1 MPRPDNLK
9 ESLASLEPYYSE
21 AYRMAERVD
30 DIYEQRFERL
40 FNFEY
45 DVPIHRSSTGS
56 DIVDTFRNQM
66 RTDEPTV
73 RFKAAGPSR
82 TAEEAASLMMRWGR
96 GMLDKE
102 RARAR
107 IDPNLQCGFDL
118 LLRGAA
124 CKKIVVDMGSV
135 PIEPAGPR
143 DTEAH
148 REWEAAIADHWPYV
162 TRAIDPLNVFPSPG
176 DARPLQFVFERQRR
190 TAADMWASYPGWR
203 DLKAATLDTKD
214 KNNPARPV
222 EWIEY
227 WCAPIY
233 ANGKL
238 VETGYYI
245 VEADGDRVI
254 DKINPFGF
262 VPYIYEY
269 SGIGRSSADND
280 PVHMMVG
287 ILHKKTGEIEAEV
300 KLKTALSAQAMM
312 HVFPTLLTVEDPK
325 KVAKQ
330 FSVGPGRIVQHP
342 PGNPPVF
349 MEHPQPNENIL
360 RFLAEIKG
368 SLASLHNQA
377 LLGERPE
384 GVDFGIHQAQL
395 TGQALTQ
402 IRHIRST
409 LNLIGSQTLDMMAKM
424 ASVLNLTMTVEGTGE
439 KAEKSRL
446 VHGSDFSHFNFEV
459 DFKVIDPAENDRML
473 LVGENMRRAGD
484 ISRRTFHRVYAPH
497 VVEDPDEEEAAI
509 WTERVLE
516 QMLAS
521 GAMAQIVLSEAGQEE
536 ILERASAGVDMA
548 KEAIQGG
555 SLARQTEQMAGTPGV
570 LTEPQ
575 QTAEQIAQA
584 AGGP

>member
-1 MPRPDNLK
+1 MPKPDNLK
-9 ESLASLEPYYSE
+9 TSLASLEPYYSA
-21 AYRMAERVD
+21 AYRAAERVD

-56 DIVDTFRNQM
+56 DIIDTFRNQM

-82 TAEEAASLMMRWGR
+82 SAEEDASLMMRWGR
-96 GMLDKE
+96 GMLDRE

-107 IDPNLQCGFDL
+107 TDPNLQCGFDL

-124 CKKIVVDMGSV
+124 CKKIIVDMDSL
-135 PIEPAGPR
+135 PIEPSGPH
-143 DTEAH
+143 DTEEH
-148 REWEAAIADHWPYV
+148 RAWQAAVADSWPFV

-176 DARPLQFVFERQRR
+176 DSRPLQFVFEKQRR
-190 TAADMWASYPGWR
+190 TAADMWAGYSGWR
-203 DLKAATLDTKD
+203 DLRAATLDPKD
-214 KNNPARPV
+214 RNNPARPV
-222 EWIEY
+222 EWVEY

-233 ANGKL
+233 SEGKL
-238 VETGYYI
+238 IEPGYYI
-245 VEADGDRVI
+245 VEADGDRII
-254 DKINPFGF
+254 DKINPYGF

-269 SGIGRSSADND
+269 SGIGRNSADND
-280 PVHMMVG
+280 PAHMMIG

-300 KLKTALSAQAMM
+300 KLKTALSAQAML

-360 RFLAEIKG
+360 RFLAEIKS

-409 LNLIGSQTLDMMAKM
+409 LNLIGGQTLSMMAKM
-424 ASVLNLTMTVEGTGE
+424 AHTFNITMTVGGT
-439 KAEKSRL
+439 AEKVEKPRL
-446 VHGSDFSHFNFEV
+446 VHGGDFKHFGFEV
-459 DFKVIDPAENDRML
+459 DFQVIDPAENDRML

-509 WTERVLE
+509 WAERILE
-516 QMLAS
+516 QMLMS
-521 GAMAQIVLSEAGQEE
+521 GAMAQIVLSEDSQAEVLQ
-536 ILERASAGVDMA
+536 RANEGVAAA

-555 SLARQTEQMAGTPGV
+555 SLARQTEQMAGTPGA
-570 LTEPQ
+570 LTEPTQ
-575 QTAEQIAQA
+575 IAEQVAQA